1 MEAKIENL
9 KKKLD
14 DAEKVLSNDDDDLRA
29 MFYNLKDGLQNI
41 NEKVNNPTCYWNSC
55 NAGTFNSLSA
65 LLNHVDSEHAFQ
77 QDQSASAPNDKK

>member
-1 MEAKIENL
+1 MEGKIENL

-41 NEKVNNPTCYWNSC
+41 NENIKVIFLECMLRINMI
-55 NAGTFNSLSA
+55 
-65 LLNHVDSEHAFQ
+65 
-77 QDQSASAPNDKK
+77 